1 MADVDSIRGWSAAQ
15 SRAQYA
21 AVAWLRWRIFLNQF
35 RRKGGV
41 GELVARLLV
50 LPFAAAILI
59 GPTVLAG
66 FLAGYFASSG
76 HMERIAWILW
86 GAFFFCQLLNIQLGQ
101 PGTTFDPTQLI
112 RFPLRVN
119 NYIAIRLFFGLLAPA
134 NISGT
139 LIAFAVAV
147 GVTVVLPGLWLYAF
161 TAMAAFAAANVL
173 FSRMVFAWIDRW
185 LATRRA
191 REVFTGLIFL
201 FSIGVQWANFTFNP
215 AYNHHRHGVV
225 GAQQKLNTASRV
237 YDRALPFLHAMPPN
251 LIASALGAAKLHL
264 PLRFLAETLGCALY
278 AAVFFAVFAW
288 RTRIEY
294 RGENLSDQANAV
306 APAPVRPAR
315 TAAAVVMP
323 AMPAPLASPNAQV
336 RPIVLGISS
345 AAVAVLGK
353 EFLTLRRNTGIL
365 YGVVTPMVIV
375 FLFAWKMA
383 SGYHASWIFP
393 AALAYAMIGLAPL
406 SYNSFGLE
414 GAGAQFY
421 FMAPARM
428 RDIFLA
434 KNIFGMG
441 VALVES
447 AMVFVIISYISGVPT
462 ARMTLAALLWI
473 TGTMLISM
481 TLGNRR
487 SITAPKKVETGR
499 AAAKQASPLSALIS
513 VGFLI
518 GSAALGAAALA
529 AEAFLHVHWLLL
541 PVTTAIAIAG
551 VVVYRAGMNSIDK
564 FATEHREEL
573 FHELCKQ

>member
-1 MADVDSIRGWSAAQ
+1 MADVDSTRTWSAAQ

-21 AVAWLRWRIFLNQF
+21 AVAWLRWRIFINQF

-59 GPTVLAG
+59 GPMVLAG

-119 NYIAIRLFFGLLAPA
+119 NYVAIRLFFGLLAPA

-139 LIAFAVAV
+139 LIALAVAV

-161 TAMAAFAAANVL
+161 TAMAVFAAANVL

-215 AYNHHRHGVV
+215 AYNHHRHGVA
-225 GAQQKLNTASRV
+225 GAQQKLDTASRV
-237 YDRALPFLHAMPPN
+237 YDRALPFLHAIPPN

-264 PLRFLAETLGCALY
+264 PLQFLAETLGCALY
-278 AAVFFAVFAW
+278 AAVFLAVFAW

-306 APAPVRPAR
+306 SRTPVRPAR
-315 TAAAVVMP
+315 AAHVGA
-323 AMPAPLASPNAQV
+323 PAPMLAPANARA

-345 AAVAVLGK
+345 ATVAVLSK

-393 AALAYAMIGLAPL
+393 AALAYAMVGLAPL
-406 SYNSFGLE
+406 SFNSFGLE

-421 FMAPARM
+421 FMAPARI

-441 VALVES
+441 LALVES

-462 ARMTLAALLWI
+462 PRMTLAALLWI
-473 TGTMLISM
+473 MGTMLISM

-513 VGFLI
+513 IGFLM

-529 AEAFLHVHWLLL
+529 AEAFLHVNWLLL
-541 PVTTAIAIAG
+541 PVTAAVAIAG
-551 VVVYRAGMNSIDK
+551 VVVYRMGMSSIDK

-573 FHELCKQ
+573 FYELCKQ